1 MIHFDMPPQKS
12 NIIKVMGFG
21 GGGGNA
27 VNHMHV
33 QNIQNVDFIV
43 CNTDAQ
49 ALALSPVPNKIQ
61 LGPLLTS
68 GLGAGANPNVGRQAT
83 EESLE
88 EIRKMLEVNTK
99 MAFITA
105 GMGGGTGTGGAPIVS
120 RICKE
125 MGILTVGIVTTPF
138 SFEGPKRMS
147 QAQAGI
153 NELKQNVDT
162 LLVISNDKLRH
173 QYGNLKMKEAFSKAD
188 DVLTIAARCITDVIN
203 TTGQI
208 NLDFSDVCTVM
219 RDGGVAILGS
229 AQVGGENRAL
239 MAIEAAVN
247 SPLLND
253 NDISG
258 AKWILLNITSGEG
271 EHEYTMDEVEIIQNY
286 LLQQTGAD
294 TDIILGMGYDESLG
308 DKLGIT
314 IIATGFHHKDP
325 FAKPEPKKEPA
336 AAPIVM
342 TLGVEGEEKKMEDF
356 VAPEKEKTDQALSW
370 MPVLEDPMPMPQAGR
385 QEMELLGFAQHNNA
399 PSLEPTIEAPLTE
412 EEKPI
417 VFELSLDTAPS
428 EVDTTIVVDEKVDT
442 PEIPAPAPAPEP
454 EINTKE
460 LFAFL
465 HKPVSVYTNEPEQK
479 PLPEPKEQPK
489 EIMQIEETPEIAP
502 SIQIK
507 LTEEEEAVQGLSLSF
522 EEGIAPVPPSLKN
535 QGKRVIEDYNPDAG
549 SDLSEEEKQ
558 KQRAMERISRLR
570 NLSFNSS
577 NFDLNNELE
586 GTPAYLRRNL
596 ELHNSLANVEDFYSR
611 ATVKVDENNQANIS
625 RLNTFL
631 HGEKPD

>member
-12 NIIKVMGFG
+12 NIIKVLGFG

-27 VNHMHV
+27 VNHMYG
-33 QNIQNVDFIV
+33 QTIQNVDFIV

-61 LGPLLTS
+61 LGPHLTA
-68 GLGAGANPNVGRQAT
+68 GLGAGANPHVGKQAT

-88 EIRKMLEVNTK
+88 EIRRMLEVNTK
-99 MAFITA
+99 MVFITA

-125 MGILTVGIVTTPF
+125 LGILTVGIVTTPF
-138 SFEGPKRMS
+138 SFEGPKRMA

-153 NELKQNVDT
+153 QELKQHVDT

-173 QYGNLKMKEAFSKAD
+173 QFGNLKMKEAFSKAD
-188 DVLTIAARCITDVIN
+188 DVLAIAARCITDVIN

-229 AQVGGENRAL
+229 AQVGGDNRAL
-239 MAIEAAVN
+239 HAIEAAVN

-258 AKWILLNITSGEG
+258 AKWILLNISSAQG
-271 EHEYTMDEVEIIQNY
+271 EHEYSMDEIEIIQNY
-286 LLQQTGAD
+286 LLQQTGAE
-294 TDIILGMGYDESLG
+294 TDIILGMGYDETLG

-314 IIATGFHHKDP
+314 IIATGFHYKDP
-325 FAKPEPKKEPA
+325 FAKPEPKKEPE

-342 TLGVEGEEKKMEDF
+342 TLGVEGEEKKMEAAAHVVTSETKGSSF
-356 VAPEKEKTDQALSW
+356 SW
-370 MPVLEDPMPMPQAGR
+370 MPVM
-385 QEMELLGFAQHNNA
+385 QETEPILPFSTRETDMFAFSQNLREE
-399 PSLEPTIEAPLTE
+399 SMEPTMEGTSIESEQPV
-412 EEKPI
+412 
-417 VFELSLDTAPS
+417 VFELSLDTPS
-428 EVDTTIVVDEKVDT
+428 AEIDHTIVVDATALPTAEAEQ
-442 PEIPAPAPAPEP
+442 PHQAEM
-454 EINTKE
+454 NTTE

-465 HKPVSVYTNEPEQK
+465 NKPASVYHAEQK
-479 PLPEPKEQPK
+479 NEQQVFQHAPLKIESQEQQSFEPALQFKVS
-489 EIMQIEETPEIAP
+489 EEDSDAAEGITM
-502 SIQIK
+502 SY
-507 LTEEEEAVQGLSLSF
+507 
-522 EEGIAPVPPSLKN
+522 EEGIAPIPASDQRPLIKVM
-535 QGKRVIEDYNPDAG
+535 EDHSMGNDA
-549 SDLSEEEKQ
+549 DLSEEEMQ
-558 KQRAMERISRLR
+558 KRRAQERMARLR
-570 NLSFNSS
+570 NLSFNSQH
-577 NFDLNNELE
+577 FDHNSEFE
-586 GTPAYLRRNL
+586 ETPAYLRRNL
-596 ELHNSLANVEDFYSR
+596 ELHNALANVEDFYSR

-625 RLNTFL
+625 TINTFL